1 MNNEYKSQ
9 AEFQTAMDAAF
20 QKVMIP
26 GQHWKDRICKMV
38 EAQPSE
44 VDQIVK
50 AIEFFTGTKATVE
63 RLDVCIY
70 RIRAAGY
77 WAGPCA

>member
-9 AEFQTAMDAAF
+9 AEFQTAMDTAF

-50 AIEFFTGTKATVE
+50 AIEFFTATKATVE

-70 RIRAAGY
+70 RISSPGY
-77 WAGPCA
+77 WGGPAA